1 MNSSRKSAFTLIE
14 LLVSLAISGVL
25 ILILNNLINNSIFT
39 DAKIQDQL
47 EYRLK
52 IESLLAHIDADILS
66 ASYKLD
72 GNKSIRI
79 QFSDDRLELRLKR
92 FGTSPRTQ
100 QIIGFEA
107 IWTFDSAGVSR
118 SVNSPEGTHTRLL
131 SDTFISAK
139 VENLT
144 HNIIK
149 LTLVD
154 KTFTKSKM
162 FKL

>member
-39 DAKIQDQL
+39 DAKIQNQL

-79 QFSDDRLELRLKR
+79 QFSDDRLELHLKR

>member
-14 LLVSLAISGVL
+14 VLVSLAISGVL
-25 ILILNNLINNSIFT
+25 ILILNSLITNSIFT

-52 IESLLAHIDADILS
+52 IESLLAHIDADIHS
-66 ASYKLD
+66 ASYKSD
-72 GNKSIRI
+72 GNKSVKIE
-79 QFSDDRLELRLKR
+79 FSEDRLRLYLKR
-92 FGTSPRTQ
+92 FGTSPSSQ

-118 SVNSPEGTHTRLL
+118 SVNSSEGTHTRVL
-131 SDTFISAK
+131 SDTVISAK
-139 VENLT
+139 LENLT
-144 HNIIK
+144 PTIIK

>member
-39 DAKIQDQL
+39 DAKIQNQL

>member
-39 DAKIQDQL
+39 DAKIQNQL

-72 GNKSIRI
+72 GNKSIII
-79 QFSDDRLELRLKR
+79 QFSDDRLELHLKR